1 MVSDR
6 GKVEMECE
14 LVLLLIMKRP
24 LSESHAS
31 EEQFDLDRW
40 RRLSFYMQTWVKRLQ
55 HAHLNH
61 GNLHKPTAVTVDV
74 GHLCRVCLIS
84 KSIRVIMKTAKGYLE
99 IVWKRIHRNP
109 DPVSILLKINLQF
122 YFYFLFFHTW
132 TNITQSVARFDVIP
146 NLHGSSL
153 APVLIKHTW
162 VS

>member
-31 EEQFDLDRW
+31 EEQFDLDSW
-40 RRLSFYMQTWVKRLQ
+40 KHKRLSFYMQTWVKRLQ

-74 GHLCRVCLIS
+74 GHLCRVCLMS
-84 KSIRVIMKTAKGYLE
+84 KSIRVTMKTAKGYLE

-122 YFYFLFFHTW
+122 YFLFFPHVNKYNT
-132 TNITQSVARFDVIP
+132 ICCSVWCD
-146 NLHGSSL
+146 SKL
-153 APVLIKHTW
+153 AWL
-162 VS
+162 